1 MGWLSVFVGLGCLS
15 ASELPV
21 SEPPGVRSRMDRIFL
36 HWKSS
41 HGKPTILYTTNGAPP
56 RRDDPATL
64 VWSKD
69 LMVQQSTVLRAAMD
83 WGGERTID
91 VGAFTYLFPGDVV
104 RQTGVGHSKTWGRT
118 NGVDVLADYEMDPEI
133 VTPGSR
139 AAVEQ
144 ALREIPTLCLTMDPR
159 DWFDSKDG
167 IYANPR
173 ETGAAWERRVQ
184 VEYFPNDTATGFRLV
199 AGVRIQGGWNRRP
212 EESPKHA
219 LRLIFRR
226 RYGEGSLR
234 YNLFD
239 GGLDQF
245 ETLILRAGCN
255 NTWLHWNGAE
265 RVRGDYLR
273 DQWMRETYASM
284 GQLSARGR
292 FVHLYLNGLYWG
304 LYNLVERPSAPFV
317 AAHLGGKPGDYD
329 SRNGENIL
337 EGDDLPWKRLFELAN
352 AGVTQQAEFESIASL
367 LDVDAFIDFMLL
379 NLYGANG
386 DWDRVS
392 NWYAA
397 RNRKKSGKFIF
408 MVWDG
413 ERTLESVEGNVLASD
428 DDQSPLRLFQKLR
441 ASPEFRRRFGRRART
456 HLNALGALSP
466 SAAWSRYERWVMT
479 LDGPM
484 LAESARWGD
493 YRRDVHPY
501 KNGPYEL
508 YRRDEHW
515 RREVHRLR
523 TEYFPKR
530 TEKLV
535 QQLAEAGLY

>member
-1 MGWLSVFVGLGCLS
+1 MGWLSAVVGFGCLS

-41 HGKPTILYTTNGAPP
+41 PGNATILYTTNGALPQ
-56 RRDDPATL
+56 RDAPGTF

-69 LMVQQSTVLRAAMD
+69 WWIQQSTVLRVAMD
-83 WGGERTID
+83 WGGERTTE

-104 RQTGVGHSKTWGRT
+104 RQTGLGHAKSWGRT

-133 VTPGSR
+133 VTPESR
-139 AAVEQ
+139 AAVER
-144 ALREIPTLCLTMDPR
+144 ALQELPSLCLTMDPR
-159 DWFDSKDG
+159 DWFDSKEG

-173 ETGAAWERRVQ
+173 ETGETWERRVQ
-184 VEYFPNDTATGFRLV
+184 VEYFPQDGVSGFRLV

-219 LRLIFRR
+219 FRLIFRR

-239 GGLDQF
+239 GGLDRF
-245 ETLILRAGCN
+245 DTLILRAGCN

-273 DQWMRETYASM
+273 DQWMRESYASM

-337 EGDDLPWKRLFELAN
+337 EGDDRAWKRLFELAN

-367 LDVDAFIDFMLL
+367 LDVDAFIDFMIL

-413 ERTLESVEGNVLASD
+413 ERTLERVDDNVLASD

-441 ASPEFRRRFGRRART
+441 ASPEFRRRFAMRART
-456 HLNALGALSP
+456 HLNASGALSP
-466 SAAWSRYERWVMT
+466 SASWSRYERWVRT

-501 KNGPYEL
+501 KEGPYEL

-530 TEKLV
+530 TERLI